1 MQVMVE
7 DVMTR
12 CPVAVSSQATVD
24 EILNTLV
31 AEGLASVYVTTAENR
46 LAGIVTDYDV
56 LKHQVL
62 GGDRGAKAESLM
74 TRSVP
79 TVHPNESAVALCP
92 KFRDGS
98 FARMAVVDNDG
109 HLLGNLTRRELM
121 RMMLAMEQVEP
132 QDASAMPNET
142 VRNETVRNETA
153 RNETGR
159 VVPAPRSVQT
169 ARKPLAT
176 V

>member
-12 CPVAVSSQATVD
+12 CPVAVSPQATID
-24 EILNTLV
+24 EVLNTLV
-31 AEGLASVYVTTAENR
+31 SEGLACVYVTTAENR

-56 LKHQVL
+56 LKHEVL
-62 GGDRGAKAESLM
+62 GGERTAKAETLM

-79 TVHPNESAVALCP
+79 TIRPTDSAVALCP

-98 FARMAVVDNDG
+98 FARMAVIDNEG
-109 HLLGNLTRRELM
+109 HLIGNVSRRELM
-121 RMMLAMEQVEP
+121 RMMLAMEHVEP
-132 QDASAMPNET
+132 
-142 VRNETVRNETA
+142 ETA
-153 RNETGR
+153 APKAPGATTAAPRTETAR
-159 VVPAPRSVQT
+159 VVPAPRGVQL

>member
-1 MQVMVE
+1 MQVNVE

-12 CPVAVSSQATVD
+12 CPMVVSSQATID
-24 EILNTLV
+24 EVLTTLV
-31 AEGLASVYVTTAENR
+31 TEGLSSVYVTNAENR
-46 LAGIVTDYDV
+46 LAGVLTDYEV

-62 GGDRGAKAESLM
+62 GGDRTAKAESLM
-74 TRSVP
+74 SRSVP

-98 FARMAVVDNDG
+98 FARIAVVDDDG
-109 HLLGNLTRRELM
+109 HLIGNLSRRELM
-121 RMMLAMEQVEP
+121 RMMLAMERVESENP
-132 QDASAMPNET
+132 SQASTVSGTAKTSRTET
-142 VRNETVRNETA
+142 T
-153 RNETGR
+153 R
-159 VVPAPRSVQT
+159 VVPAPRSAQI

>member
-12 CPVAVSSQATVD
+12 CPVAVSPQATID

-31 AEGLASVYVTTAENR
+31 SEGLACVYVTTAENR

-56 LKHQVL
+56 LKHEVL
-62 GGDRGAKAESLM
+62 GGERTAKAECLM

-79 TVHPNESAVALCP
+79 TVRPNDSAVALCP

-98 FARMAVVDNDG
+98 FARMAVVDNEG
-109 HLLGNLTRRELM
+109 HLLGNVSRRELM
-121 RMMLAMEQVEP
+121 RMMLAMEHVE
-132 QDASAMPNET
+132 S
-142 VRNETVRNETA
+142 ETA
-153 RNETGR
+153 AQKAPVTTAAPLRTETPR
-159 VVPAPRSVQT
+159 VVPAPRGVQM

>member
-1 MQVMVE
+1 MQVMVK

-12 CPVAVSSQATVD
+12 CPVAVSSQTTID

-31 AEGLASVYVTTAENR
+31 TEGLASVYVTTAENR

-62 GGDRGAKAESLM
+62 GGDRTAKAESLM
-74 TRSVP
+74 SRSVP
-79 TVHPNESAVALCP
+79 TVHPNESAIALCP

-98 FARMAVVDNDG
+98 FARMAVVDDDG
-109 HLLGNLTRRELM
+109 RLVGNVSRRELM
-121 RMMLAMEQVEP
+121 RMMLAMEHMEP
-132 QDASAMPNET
+132 DAAAPAT
-142 VRNETVRNETA
+142 HAPAPAFARTETA
-153 RNETGR
+153 RL
-159 VVPAPRSVQT
+159 VPAPRGAQIS
-169 ARKPLAT
+169 RKPLVT

>member
-12 CPVAVSSQATVD
+12 CPVAVSPQATID

-31 AEGLASVYVTTAENR
+31 SEGLACVYVTTAENR

-56 LKHQVL
+56 LKHEVL
-62 GGDRGAKAESLM
+62 GGERTAKAESLM

-79 TVHPNESAVALCP
+79 IVHPTDSAVALCP

-98 FARMAVVDNDG
+98 FARMAVVDNEG
-109 HLLGNLTRRELM
+109 HLLGNVSRRELM
-121 RMMLAMEQVEP
+121 RMMLAMEHVEP
-132 QDASAMPNET
+132 
-142 VRNETVRNETA
+142 ETA
-153 RNETGR
+153 APKPPVATAAPVRTETAR
-159 VVPAPRSVQT
+159 VVPAPRGVQM

>member
-1 MQVMVE
+1 MQVIVE

-12 CPVAVSSQATVD
+12 SPVAVSPQATID
-24 EILNTLV
+24 EILNKLV
-31 AEGLASVYVTTAENR
+31 TEGLACVYVTTAENR

-56 LKHQVL
+56 LKHEVL
-62 GGDRGAKAESLM
+62 GGDRTAKAESLM

-79 TVHPNESAVALCP
+79 TVRPNDSAVALCP

-109 HLLGNLTRRELM
+109 RLVGNVSRRELM
-121 RMMLAMEQVEP
+121 RMMLAMEHVEP
-132 QDASAMPNET
+132 ERAGPTGHVPSSAPRWTET
-142 VRNETVRNETA
+142 TRA
-153 RNETGR
+153 
-159 VVPAPRSVQT
+159 VPAPRGVQS

>member
-12 CPVAVSSQATVD
+12 CPVAVSPQATID

-31 AEGLASVYVTTAENR
+31 SEGLACVYVTTAENR

-56 LKHQVL
+56 LKHEVL
-62 GGDRGAKAESLM
+62 GGERTAKAESLM

-79 TVHPNESAVALCP
+79 IVHPSDSAVALCP

-109 HLLGNLTRRELM
+109 HLVGNVSRRELM
-121 RMMLAMEQVEP
+121 RMMLAMEHVEP
-132 QDASAMPNET
+132 ETVAPKAPTTAASART
-142 VRNETVRNETA
+142 ETA
-153 RNETGR
+153 RL
-159 VVPAPRSVQT
+159 VPAPRVVQM

>member
-12 CPVAVSSQATVD
+12 CPVAVSPQATID
-24 EILNTLV
+24 EVLNTLV
-31 AEGLASVYVTTAENR
+31 TEGLACVYVTTAENR
-46 LAGIVTDYDV
+46 LAGIVTDYDI
-56 LKHQVL
+56 LKHEVL
-62 GGDRGAKAESLM
+62 GGERTAKAESMM

-79 TVHPNESAVALCP
+79 TVRPTDSAVALCP

-98 FARMAVVDNDG
+98 FARMAVIDNEG
-109 HLLGNLTRRELM
+109 HLIGNVSRRELM
-121 RMMLAMEQVEP
+121 RMMLAMEHVEP
-132 QDASAMPNET
+132 
-142 VRNETVRNETA
+142 ETA
-153 RNETGR
+153 APKGPGATTAPTRTETAR
-159 VVPAPRSVQT
+159 VVPAPRGVQL

>member
-12 CPVAVSSQATVD
+12 CPVVVSPQATID
-24 EILNTLV
+24 EVLNTLV
-31 AEGLASVYVTTAENR
+31 TEGLPSVYVTTAENR

-56 LKHQVL
+56 LKYEVL
-62 GGDRGAKAESLM
+62 GGDRTAKAESLM

-79 TVHPNESAVALCP
+79 TVHPNENAVALCP

-109 HLLGNLTRRELM
+109 HLVGNVSRRELM
-121 RMMLAMEQVEP
+121 RMMVAIEHAELNTVAP
-132 QDASAMPNET
+132 TTPAAAAAS
-142 VRNETVRNETA
+142 VRSEVA
-153 RNETGR
+153 R
-159 VVPAPRSVQT
+159 VVPAPRGVPL

>member
-12 CPVAVSSQATVD
+12 CPAAVSPQATID
-24 EILNTLV
+24 EVLNTLV
-31 AEGLASVYVTTAENR
+31 TEGLASVYVTTTENR
-46 LAGIVTDYDV
+46 LAGVVTDYDV

-62 GGDRGAKAESLM
+62 GGDPTAKAETLM
-74 TRSVP
+74 SRSVP
-79 TVHPNESAVALCP
+79 TVLPSESAVALCP

-98 FARMAVVDNDG
+98 FARMAVIDKEG
-109 HLLGNLTRRELM
+109 HLVGNVSRRELM
-121 RMMLAMEQVEP
+121 RMMVAMERVEP
-132 QDASAMPNET
+132 TSSVPAAATPG
-142 VRNETVRNETA
+142 TA
-153 RNETGR
+153 IRS
-159 VVPAPRSVQT
+159 VPAPRGAQM

>member
-12 CPVAVSSQATVD
+12 CPVAVSPQATVD
-24 EILNTLV
+24 EVLNTLV
-31 AEGLASVYVTTAENR
+31 AEGLNSVYVTTAENR

-56 LKHQVL
+56 LKHQVM
-62 GGDRGAKAESLM
+62 GGDRTTQAESLM

-79 TVHPNESAVALCP
+79 TVRSDESAVALCP

-98 FARMAVVDNDG
+98 FMRMAVVDNDG
-109 HLLGNLTRRELM
+109 HLVGNVSRRELM
-121 RMMLAMEQVEP
+121 RMMLAMDHVEREAEAKATSGP
-132 QDASAMPNET
+132 AAATAMRP
-142 VRNETVRNETA
+142 
-153 RNETGR
+153 ETGR
-159 VVPAPRSVQT
+159 VVPAPRSVQA

>member
-12 CPVAVSSQATVD
+12 CPVTVSSQATID
-24 EILNTLV
+24 EVLATLV
-31 AEGLASVYVTTAENR
+31 TEGLPSVYVTTAENR

-56 LKHQVL
+56 LKHEVL
-62 GGDRGAKAESLM
+62 GGDRTAKAETLM

-79 TVHPNESAVALCP
+79 TVHPNDSAVALCP

-109 HLLGNLTRRELM
+109 HLLGNVSRRELM
-121 RMMLAMEQVEP
+121 RMMLAMEHAEPDAATPASPATAAGPGRVE
-132 QDASAMPNET
+132 AA
-142 VRNETVRNETA
+142 
-153 RNETGR
+153 R
-159 VVPAPRSVQT
+159 VVPAPRGVQL

>member
-12 CPVAVSSQATVD
+12 CPVAVSSQATID
-24 EILNTLV
+24 EVLNTLV
-31 AEGLASVYVTTAENR
+31 AEGLACVYVTNPENR

-62 GGDRGAKAESLM
+62 GGDRTATAETLM

-98 FARMAVVDNDG
+98 FARMAVVDDDG
-109 HLLGNLTRRELM
+109 HLIGNLSRRELM
-121 RMMLAMEQVEP
+121 RMMLAMDQVEP
-132 QDASAMPNET
+132 QDAASSAST
-142 VRNETVRNETA
+142 SAASGRNDSTRL
-153 RNETGR
+153 
-159 VVPAPRSVQT
+159 VPAPRSVQL
-169 ARKPLAT
+169 ARKSLAT

>member
-1 MQVMVE
+1 MHVMVE

-12 CPVAVSSQATVD
+12 CPVAVSPQATVD

-31 AEGLASVYVTTAENR
+31 SEGLNSVYVTTAENR
-46 LAGIVTDYDV
+46 LAGVVTDYDV

-62 GGDRGAKAESLM
+62 GGDRTAQAETLM
-74 TRSVP
+74 SRSVP

-92 KFRDGS
+92 RFRDGS
-98 FARMAVVDNDG
+98 FVRMAVVDSDG
-109 HLLGNLTRRELM
+109 HLVGNVSRRELM
-121 RMMLAMEQVEP
+121 RMMLAMEHVLNQAEAAT
-132 QDASAMPNET
+132 ASAVAPPNAAVSRTES
-142 VRNETVRNETA
+142 A
-153 RNETGR
+153 R
-159 VVPAPRSVQT
+159 VLPAPRVGQM

>member
-12 CPVAVSSQATVD
+12 CPAAVSPQATVD
-24 EILNTLV
+24 EVLNTLV
-31 AEGLASVYVTTAENR
+31 TEGLASVYVTTKENR
-46 LAGIVTDYDV
+46 LAGVVTDYDV

-62 GGDRGAKAESLM
+62 GGDPTAKAESLM

-79 TVHPNESAVALCP
+79 TVFPSDSAVALCP

-98 FARMAVVDNDG
+98 FARMAVIDNEG
-109 HLLGNLTRRELM
+109 HLVGNVSRRELM
-121 RMMLAMEQVEP
+121 RMMLAMEHVETESAAP
-132 QDASAMPNET
+132 TCPAAHGASTIP
-142 VRNETVRNETA
+142 VRSESA
-153 RNETGR
+153 RL
-159 VVPAPRSVQT
+159 VPAPRGPQM
-169 ARKPLAT
+169 ARRPLAT